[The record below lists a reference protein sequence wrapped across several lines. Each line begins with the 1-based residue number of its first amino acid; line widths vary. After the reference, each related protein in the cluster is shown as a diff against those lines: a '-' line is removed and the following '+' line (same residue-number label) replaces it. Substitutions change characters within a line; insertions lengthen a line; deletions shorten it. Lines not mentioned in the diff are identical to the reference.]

1 MALLKLLFTWALFA
15 VMALAANPWVARHRL
30 TSDQYQSTMNDL
42 VAQGYKP
49 TYVSGYTIS
58 NSPRFAA
65 IWQKPSGWVPAW
77 VARHGMTSDEY
88 QAAFNTYTSQGY
100 RPILVNGYTV
110 SGQDRYVAIWDKSTS
125 GAWVAR
131 HRMTA
136 SEYQSQFNTYL
147 AQGYRLKHVSGYAI
161 GTEAR
166 YAALWEK
173 TPNDSS
179 AWSARHG
186 LTSAQYQQEFNT
198 MTAQGY
204 RPTVVSG
211 YGVNGVDYY
220 AAIWEKKSGPAWVAR
235 HGMTSDQYQTQFNTI
250 TGQGYYPTV
259 VSGYTLGSTDYYAAL
274 WSK

>member
-1 MALLKLLFTWALFA
+1 MALLKLLFTWTLLT
-15 VMALAANPWVARHRL
+15 VMALAANPWVARHRM
-30 TSDQYQSTMNDL
+30 TSDQYQSTFNDL
-42 VAQGYKP
+42 TAQGYKP
-49 TYVSGYTIS
+49 TYVSGYTIA

-77 VARHGMTSDEY
+77 VARHGLSSDEY

-110 SGQDRYVAIWDKSTS
+110 SGQDRYVAIWDKSTG

-136 SEYQSQFNTYL
+136 WEYQNNFNTFTQ
-147 AQGYRLKHVSGYAI
+147 QGYRLKHVSGYAI

-166 YAALWEK
+166 YAAIWEK
-173 TPNDSS
+173 TTDTSPW
-179 AWSARHG
+179 AARHG
-186 LTSAQYQQEFNT
+186 LTSAQYQQEFNN

-204 RPTVVSG
+204 RPVVVSG

-250 TGQGYYPTV
+250 TGQGYYPKV
-259 VSGYTLGSTDYYAAL
+259 VSGYTLANGDYYAAL
-274 WSK
+274 WEK